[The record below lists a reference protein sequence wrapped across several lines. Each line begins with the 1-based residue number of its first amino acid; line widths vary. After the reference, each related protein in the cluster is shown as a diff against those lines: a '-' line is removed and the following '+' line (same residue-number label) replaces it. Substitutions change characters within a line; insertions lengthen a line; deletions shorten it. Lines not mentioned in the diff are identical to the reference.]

1 MAEDMIAM
9 TVEAD
14 GTGAIY
20 PVAYA
25 RREGRLHEHVLPG
38 HPLLDF
44 ATADHQAAL
53 AAALGTVLPSYA
65 RLG

>member
-1 MAEDMIAM
+1 M

-20 PVAYA
+20 PVVYI
-25 RREGRLHEHVLPG
+25 RHDGRLSEQALPG

-44 ATADHQAAL
+44 QTPAHEDALRAAL
-53 AAALGTVLPSYA
+53 AAVMHEVSAA
-65 RLG
+65 